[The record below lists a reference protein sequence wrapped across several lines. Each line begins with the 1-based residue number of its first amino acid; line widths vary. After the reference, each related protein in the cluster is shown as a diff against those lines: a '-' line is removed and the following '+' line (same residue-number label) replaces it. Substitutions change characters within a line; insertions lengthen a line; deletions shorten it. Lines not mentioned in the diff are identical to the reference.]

1 MVVRKLVDI
10 SILYNAEGHGKF
22 FSYVN
27 NGPRFMS
34 SLNIS
39 LGTMVV
45 IMLWIIN
52 YT

>member
-27 NGPRFMS
+27 NGPRVVGS
-34 SLNIS
+34 LDLSLNN
-39 LGTMVV
+39 GGDH
-45 IMLWIIN
+45 IIL
-52 YT
+52 